1 MQEQTIDL
9 IGTTPGTRV
18 QLRVLRFGQPGHG
31 PRATIQAA
39 LHADEVPALLVAQ
52 QLRRQLQ
59 ALEAAG
65 QLLGEVCLVPVANPL
80 GLAQQLM
87 GQHQGRFALRDGVN
101 FNRGYSD
108 LAAPAAAA
116 LQGRLSDDEATNTQA
131 ARAALQAAA
140 DALPASDTAQ
150 DLKRRLLQLSAASD
164 IVLDLHCDGDALMHL
179 YALTPQR
186 ELAVELGALLGAE
199 AVLLATESGDSP
211 FDEACSTPWL
221 KLRERFRDHPI
232 ALGCFA
238 ATVELRGQRDTEHAW
253 AEQDATALIAFLRRR
268 GVVAG
273 AAAALP
279 AAACEPTPLAGS
291 EPVQAPHA
299 GVLVFHA
306 ALGAELQA
314 GQLVCDLV
322 DVDTGTVTPLR
333 TVAGGKLY
341 ARSLTRWAE
350 AGQRVAKIAGTSLAR
365 TGKLLS
371 P

>member
-9 IGTTPGTRV
+9 IGSTPGTRV
-18 QLRVLRFGQPGHG
+18 QLRVLHFGQPGPG
-31 PRATIQAA
+31 PRVTIQAA

-59 ALEAAG
+59 ALEDAG
-65 QLLGEVCLVPVANPL
+65 HLQAEVRLLPLANPL

-87 GQHQGRFALRDGVN
+87 GQHQGRYALRDGVN

-108 LAAPAAAA
+108 LAAAAAQA
-116 LQGRLSDDEATNTQA
+116 LQDRLGDDEHANTQL

-140 DALPASDTAQ
+140 DGLPATDATQ

-164 IVLDLHCDGDALMHL
+164 IVLDLHCDSDAVMHL
-179 YALTPQR
+179 YALTPHR
-186 ELAVELGALLGAE
+186 ELAVELGALLGAD
-199 AVLLATESGDSP
+199 AVLLATDSGDGP

-221 KLRERFRDHPI
+221 KLRERFPGHPI

-238 ATVELRGQRDTEHAW
+238 ATVELRGQCDTDHAW
-253 AEQDATALIAFLRRR
+253 AERDAAALIEFLRRR

-273 AAAALP
+273 ATAPLP
-279 AAACEPTPLAGS
+279 AVRCEPTPLASS
-291 EPVQAPHA
+291 EPLCAPHA

-306 ALGAELQA
+306 ALGARLEPGQA
-314 GQLVCDLV
+314 VCDLV
-322 DVDTGTVTPLR
+322 DVETGAVTALR
-333 TVAGGKLY
+333 AVAGGRLF
-341 ARSLTRWAE
+341 ARALTRWAE
-350 AGQRVAKIAGTSLAR
+350 AGQRVAKIAGTGPAR

>member
-1 MQEQTIDL
+1 MQEQLIDL

-18 QLRVLRFGQPGHG
+18 QLRVLHFGQPGQG

-39 LHADEVPALLVAQ
+39 LHADEVPAFLVAQ
-52 QLRRQLQ
+52 HLRRKLQ

-65 QLLGEVCLVPVANPL
+65 QLLGEVRLLPLANPL

-87 GQHQGRFALRDGVN
+87 GQHLGRFALRDGMN

-108 LAAPAAAA
+108 LAAPAAQA
-116 LQGRLSDDEATNTQA
+116 LRGQFGSDETANT
-131 ARAALQAAA
+131 RAVRSALQASA
-140 DALPASDTAQ
+140 DALPATDTTQ
-150 DLKRRLLQLSAASD
+150 DLKRRLLQFSAASE

-186 ELAVELGALLGAE
+186 ELAVELGALLQAQ

-221 KLRERFRDHPI
+221 KLRETFADHPI

-238 ATVELRGQRDTEHAW
+238 ATVELRGQRDTDHGW
-253 AEQDATALIAFLRRR
+253 AERDASALVEFLRRR

-273 AAAALP
+273 SPAPLPTAL
-279 AAACEPTPLAGS
+279 CEPTPLAGS
-291 EPVQAPHA
+291 EPIHAPQA

-306 ALGAELQA
+306 APGDRIEA
-314 GQLVCDLV
+314 GQTVCDLV
-322 DVDTGTVTPLR
+322 DVETGAVTPLR
-333 TVAGGKLY
+333 ARSAGRLY